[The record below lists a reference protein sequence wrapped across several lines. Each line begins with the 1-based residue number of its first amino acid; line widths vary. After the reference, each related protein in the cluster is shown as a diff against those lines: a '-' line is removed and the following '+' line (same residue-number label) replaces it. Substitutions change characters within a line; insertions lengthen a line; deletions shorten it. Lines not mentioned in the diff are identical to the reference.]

1 MSGNKDDWISFIEKE
16 DGEMFAV
23 NLVEDIIKNSRRVLF
38 EKQIDAQ
45 ILPYTV
51 NYAKNLLMD
60 MVNVRENYGIDWPSS
75 NASIITFKEILEM

>member
-60 MVNVRENYGIDWPSS
+60 MVNVRENYGID
-75 NASIITFKEILEM
+75 